1 MQTLYAMHSYG
12 RWLVVALL
20 LITVVKLGL
29 VWLRGASWGGADR
42 GLLGATKGMI
52 DLQMLLGLILLFG
65 PLVTVET
72 RYRME
77 HATTMLLAVVAAHM
91 SAIWKRREGPLRAR
105 NTVLMLLVAALLIFV
120 GVMRLPNGGWMRG
133 LS

>member
-12 RWLVVALL
+12 RWLVVALV
-20 LITVVKLGL
+20 LISIVKLTL
-29 VWLRGASWGGADR
+29 VWRRGAAWTGGDR
-42 GLLGATKGMI
+42 GIFGATMGMI
-52 DLQMLLGLILLFG
+52 DLQMLMGLILLFS
-65 PLVTVET
+65 PLVTMET

-105 NTVLMLLVAALLIFV
+105 NTVLTLLLAALFIFV
-120 GVMRLPNGGWMRG
+120 GVMRLPGGWARG
-133 LS
+133 L

>member
-1 MQTLYAMHSYG
+1 MQTLYALHSYG
-12 RWLVVALL
+12 RWLVVALV
-20 LITVVKLGL
+20 LISIVKLSL

-42 GLLGATKGMI
+42 GIFGATMGMI
-52 DLQMLLGLILLFG
+52 DLQMLLGLILLFS
-65 PLVTVET
+65 PLATVET

-77 HATTMLLAVVAAHM
+77 HATTMLIAVVVAHL

-105 NTVLMLLVAALLIFV
+105 NTVIMLLLAALLIV
-120 GVMRLPNGGWMRG
+120 AGVMRLPGGWMRG